1 MDPVRNPY
9 APGAGQ
15 RPPELAGRDRE
26 LGRFDVVLERVARG
40 RPERSLVLTG
50 LRGVGKTVLLNQLR
64 SQAIGRLWGTG
75 KIEARPDQSIRRP
88 VAAALHNEGL
98 DNVWR
103 HVRRHRDWLV
113 DRGDLDA
120 KRRRQLVDWTRALV
134 RDRLLSRLD
143 TVKAVVAATEAA
155 VQAGDLTPDQ
165 AATRILAALD

>member
-1 MDPVRNPY
+1 GSEGEWQAPV
-9 APGAGQ
+9 
-15 RPPELAGRDRE
+15 
-26 LGRFDVVLERVARG
+26 VTC
-40 RPERSLVLTG
+40 S
-50 LRGVGKTVLLNQLR
+50 
-64 SQAIGRLWGTG
+64 
-75 KIEARPDQSIRRP
+75 
-88 VAAALHNEGL
+88 ALHNEGL

>member
-1 MDPVRNPY
+1 MRGIAAELTAAGPRCARN
-9 APGAGQ
+9 AAL
-15 RPPELAGRDRE
+15 RM
-26 LGRFDVVLERVARG
+26 
-40 RPERSLVLTG
+40 
-50 LRGVGKTVLLNQLR
+50 LRGSEGEW
-64 SQAIGRLWGTG
+64 QA
-75 KIEARPDQSIRRP
+75 P
-88 VAAALHNEGL
+88 VVTCSALHNEGL

-143 TVKAVVAATEAA
+143 TVKDVVAATEAA

-165 AATRILAALD
+165 AAAQKGDQRQQHRPARGLEQVKQMVGVELNHSGVPSRRRRSNSIWPIAQKPRR